1 MPSITSVVERLPQQG
16 ALAPLARAGRLADGI
31 FTGKDDRSVSQR
43 IALIAF
49 STRIVSALIA
59 YLSQVLLARWMGDYE
74 YGVFVMVWV
83 AAVIIGG
90 LACFGF
96 QKSIVRFVPEYQ
108 ERREDDLLRGV
119 LVGSR
124 LQGLFTATV
133 IALVGMAGLG
143 LFEGIVTSH
152 YLIPLYL
159 AAICL
164 PMLAVAEIQEGMS
177 RAFNWADLALWPTF
191 IYRPLLILLVMWLAL
206 RLGFAANAVTAMG
219 SVIVATYI
227 ATVWQFVSLQLRLR
241 KTVPAGPHRYQTLK
255 WIGISLPIFLVEGF
269 FNLLTNVD
277 IIIVGQFVP
286 PDQVAVYY
294 AATKTLALVHF
305 VYFSVR
311 AGAAH
316 RISQY
321 YTAGDRV
328 RLEALV
334 RDTLHWTFWPS
345 LGLAAL
351 LLLLGKPLLGLFGPS
366 FVDGYPLLFIF
377 TIGLVFRAS
386 VGPAESLLS
395 MSGQQR
401 ICATVYFLTFLF
413 NVAMNFLLIPRY
425 GLHGAAIAT
434 TIALFVEAAGLFVVT
449 WSRLGIRCSILF
461 AFGPS
466 WKAAEEARA

>member
-1 MPSITSVVERLPQQG
+1 MPSFISVVERLPQQG
-16 ALAPLARAGRLADGI
+16 AWAPLARGARLAEGVL
-31 FTGKDDRSVSQR
+31 TGKDDRSVSQR

-59 YLSQVLLARWMGDYE
+59 YLSQVLIARWMGDYE

-83 AAVIIGG
+83 GAVIIGG

-108 ERREDDLLRGV
+108 ERREGDLLRGV

-124 LQGLFTATV
+124 LQGLITATV
-133 IALVGMAGLG
+133 LAVVGVIGLKM
-143 LFEGIVTSH
+143 FEGSVASH

-164 PMLAVAEIQEGMS
+164 PMLSVAEIQEGMS

-191 IYRPLLILLVMWLAL
+191 IYRPLLILLVMWVALAA
-206 RLGFAANAVTAMG
+206 GFEANAVTAMG
-219 SVIVATYI
+219 SAIVGTYV

-241 KTVPAGPHRYQTLK
+241 KTVPAGPRQYQTLK

-286 PDQVAVYY
+286 PDQVAIYY

-321 YTAGDRV
+321 YISGDRA

-345 LGLAAL
+345 LALAGL
-351 LLLLGKPLLGLFGPS
+351 LLLVGKPLLGMFGES
-366 FVDGYPLLFIF
+366 FVEGYPLLFIF
-377 TIGLVFRAS
+377 TIGLVLRAS

-425 GLHGAAIAT
+425 GLYGAAVAT
-434 TIALFVEAAGLFVVT
+434 AIALVVEAAALFVVT

-466 WKAAEEARA
+466 WKAAEESRA